1 MEGHAIKNNGYASY
15 SIVTLVVIPL
25 LISQLRDHLK
35 MIGSEKHL
43 VGVIVSDNISASV
56 NFKTQLLQIMANLGP
71 ITWHL
76 D

>member
-1 MEGHAIKNNGYASY
+1 
-15 SIVTLVVIPL
+15 
-25 LISQLRDHLK
+25 